1 MGTPWHKGEES
12 PSNTSLCS
20 TSRRVRYTILR
31 PSSSRVCRLPISWS
45 PPTGSSSRAG
55 PPLTR
60 RGIKGN
66 ICYGLKPFFRT
77 AADVELWMETCDQVL
92 WDFQNSFLVCCAVL
106 RDGFG
111 LCTLCHPPPHQATAA
126 VCNSDAGI
134 SNQSAGAAT
143 SATPS
148 LPPCVLRP
156 QRLLAAASVRHL
168 DNRPQKRSATSEF
181 LWRSQVRFLPSRE
194 LIVRGSASS
203 SPQSFFFRVPARCN
217 EFRDCE
223 LKVGKCMPAILL
235 LLLAVIMRTCSI
247 SALCLFAVIIHGIMK
262 PDLCALESLCE

>member
-1 MGTPWHKGEES
+1 MVTPWHKGEES

-66 ICYGLKPFFRT
+66 ICYGPKPFF
-77 AADVELWMETCDQVL
+77 VPQLMWMETCDQVL

-143 SATPS
+143 SAPSPS
-148 LPPCVLRP
+148 LCPPS
-156 QRLLAAASVRHL
+156 AAAAGCCVR
-168 DNRPQKRSATSEF
+168 P
-181 LWRSQVRFLPSRE
+181 PS
-194 LIVRGSASS
+194 
-203 SPQSFFFRVPARCN
+203 
-217 EFRDCE
+217 
-223 LKVGKCMPAILL
+223 
-235 LLLAVIMRTCSI
+235 
-247 SALCLFAVIIHGIMK
+247 
-262 PDLCALESLCE
+262 